1 MTGCQFKGE
10 CRMNQLSIKDRLLA
24 ARRVLFGQGDNAVIC
39 SFCGKSRQDGVGNI
53 IAGPGVAICAS
64 CARIAMDWDLT
75 DNFPKITGTT
85 IDTFSIFYQH
95 QACLLPQ
102 HRRQIDDE
110 LHWCAGELNAELI
123 GWNYGWAKGDFVDGL
138 TVYVRTRDNMNIAIF
153 RETFTQTY
161 LRLASAE
168 VASPRSATL
177 AAPWTSEIL

>member
-1 MTGCQFKGE
+1 MKVSFKA
-10 CRMNQLSIKDRLLA
+10 RVQA

-95 QACLLPQ
+95 QACLLPH
-102 HRRQIDDE
+102 HRRLIDDE
-110 LHWCAGELNAELI
+110 LQWCAGELNAELI

-138 TVYVRTRDNMNIAIF
+138 TVYVRTRENVNITVF

-161 LRLASAE
+161 LRLASTD
-168 VASPRSATL
+168 VPSPRSATL
-177 AAPWTSEIL
+177 AAPWLSEIL

>member
-1 MTGCQFKGE
+1 MMNSTGA
-10 CRMNQLSIKDRLLA
+10 L
-24 ARRVLFGQGDNAVIC
+24 
-39 SFCGKSRQDGVGNI
+39 
-53 IAGPGVAICAS
+53 
-64 CARIAMDWDLT
+64 
-75 DNFPKITGTT
+75 
-85 IDTFSIFYQH
+85 
-95 QACLLPQ
+95 
-102 HRRQIDDE
+102 
-110 LHWCAGELNAELI
+110 GELNAELI